1 MATNVINA
9 IDCRLNN
16 SLCITD
22 DTIWKGLTTAPKGI
36 AVFSQL
42 MISTTQVTDFRIDKI
57 DKAHI
62 PLMKH
67 PESFRKTLMQ
77 IADEVYGAFDKA
89 QTNMEMI
96 QSQVAQ
102 VPGYVIDCVRIIQSG
117 NKIAINQDLPRLLEN
132 IKKIADNCL
141 KMSTKVAQAFD
152 RLGKLNRQVLL
163 AIAARYGAKE
173 QEIEA
178 AIKSKI
184 YQEMESQ
191 PNDLFNYLLFIRRLK
206 NMHVDVEKE
215 ISRNEIINLLGDG
228 LSKLSQFYTNYAGLI
243 KNFDSINNHIEQVT
257 HRALTDFVD
266 DAKIAQEDPF
276 IIDFMTDS
284 INKSLELSDATH
296 PTAKMYVE
304 FSNKNIMK
312 SLKDMHQSKN
322 ALYPF

>member
-1 MATNVINA
+1 
-9 IDCRLNN
+9 
-16 SLCITD
+16 
-22 DTIWKGLTTAPKGI
+22 
-36 AVFSQL
+36 

-57 DKAHI
+57 DKTHI

-89 QTNMEMI
+89 QTNMDMI

-102 VPGYVIDCVRIIQSG
+102 VTGYVINCVRIIQSG
-117 NKIAINQDLPRLLEN
+117 NKTAINQDLPRLLEN

-141 KMSTKVAQAFD
+141 KMSTEVAQAFE

-163 AIAARYGAKE
+163 AIVARHGAKE
-173 QEIEA
+173 QEIKA
-178 AIKSKI
+178 VIKARI
-184 YQEMESQ
+184 YQEMESRT
-191 PNDLFNYLLFIRRLK
+191 NDYLLFIRRLE

-296 PTAKMYVE
+296 RTAKMYVE
-304 FSNKNIMK
+304 FSNRNIVK
-312 SLKDMHQSKN
+312 SLNDMHQSKN
-322 ALYPF
+322 KLLPF

>member
-1 MATNVINA
+1 MTDA
-9 IDCRLNN
+9 IDRRLN

-22 DTIWKGLTTAPKGI
+22 DTIWKGLTTAPTGI

-57 DKAHI
+57 DKTHI

-67 PESFRKTLMQ
+67 PESFRRTLMQ

-102 VPGYVIDCVRIIQSG
+102 VPGYVIDCVRIIQSE
-117 NKIAINQDLPRLLEN
+117 NKIAINQNLPRLLEN

-141 KMSTKVAQAFD
+141 KMSTEVAQAFD

-163 AIAARYGAKE
+163 AIVARHGAKE
-173 QEIEA
+173 QEIKA
-178 AIKSKI
+178 VIKARI
-184 YQEMESQ
+184 YQEMESR
-191 PNDLFNYLLFIRRLK
+191 PNNYLLFIRSLE

-296 PTAKMYVE
+296 RTAKMYVE